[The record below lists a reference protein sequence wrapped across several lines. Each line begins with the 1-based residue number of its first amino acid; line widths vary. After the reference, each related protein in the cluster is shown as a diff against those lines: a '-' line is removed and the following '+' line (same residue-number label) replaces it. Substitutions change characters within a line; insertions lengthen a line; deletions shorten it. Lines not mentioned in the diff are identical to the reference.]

1 MTARQEKALAA
12 LLNSSTQ
19 DEAAGAAGR
28 MKPNCA
34 GASGVLVITDCE
46 DSKAYFEA
54 AGLLDDLE
62 GSEENDGEGL

>member
-19 DEAAGAAGR
+19 DEAAGR

-34 GASGVLVITDCE
+34 GASSVLIITDCE

-62 GSEENDGEGL
+62 GSEENDG

>member
-19 DEAAGAAGR
+19 DEAAAGR

-34 GASGVLVITDCE
+34 GASGVLIITDCE

-62 GSEENDGEGL
+62 GREENDG